1 MATTTQ
7 IQRPKA
13 LHIILWVAQVILG
26 SMFIMTGFMK
36 LSQPIDQLSAM
47 MPWAGDV
54 PALLVRF
61 IGTAEL
67 LGGLGLILPAALRIK
82 PELTA
87 WAAVGLALVMIF
99 ALIFHVSRSEMQAIG
114 MNVILAAIAAF
125 IAWGRFKK
133 APIYPKA

>member
-26 SMFIMTGFMK
+26 GMFMMTGFMK

-54 PALLVRF
+54 PAMLVRF

-82 PELTA
+82 PQLIA
-87 WAAVGLALVMIF
+87 WAAVGLVLVMTF
-99 ALIFHVSRSEMQAIG
+99 ALIFHVSRGETQAIG

-125 IAWGRFKK
+125 IAWGRFTK

>member
-67 LGGLGLILPAALRIK
+67 FGGLGLILPAALRIK

-87 WAAVGLALVMIF
+87 WAAVGLVLVMIF
-99 ALIFHVSRSEMQAIG
+99 ALIFHASRGEMQAIG
-114 MNVILAAIAAF
+114 MNVFLAAIAAF

-133 APIYPKA
+133 VPIYPKA

>member
-26 SMFIMTGFMK
+26 GMFIMTGFMK

-87 WAAVGLALVMIF
+87 WAAVGLVLVMIF
-99 ALIFHVSRSEMQAIG
+99 ALIFHVSRGEMQAIG